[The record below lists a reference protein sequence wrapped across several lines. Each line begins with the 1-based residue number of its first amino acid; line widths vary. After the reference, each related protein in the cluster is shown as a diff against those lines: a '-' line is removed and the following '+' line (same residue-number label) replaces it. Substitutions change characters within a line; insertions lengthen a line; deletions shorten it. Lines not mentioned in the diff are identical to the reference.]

1 VSTIALRVRMRRS
14 TLVLVL
20 LGLTAALAVSCS
32 ACSPGYVLHAG
43 LEEARILSAR
53 QPIEEAIEDPTIFPA
68 LRAKLEL
75 VRQVRVFAE
84 RRLGLDAGDSYRSF
98 SQLDRDTLV
107 MVVSAAPELELR
119 WKTWWWPI
127 VGALPYRGY
136 FDFKEAYAEAAE
148 LEAEGY
154 DTYVRP
160 SAAFST
166 LGWFPDPVLSPSL
179 RTDSVAIAET
189 VIHEITHTTFFPKGQ
204 AQFNESFANFVG
216 HVGAIE
222 YFCDAQADPEPCETA
237 QNRWHDTRV
246 FARFFHTIDEPLA
259 ALYASDAPE
268 AVKRARKREIIEAAS
283 ARFSDDIVPEL
294 RSGRYGALDPDRV
307 DNAWLLSRLLYYSR
321 LDDFEALYER
331 RGGLRS
337 AVDAMIAE
345 TERTGDPWTALD
357 ELAAAGDEDAPA
369 PAGM

>member
-1 VSTIALRVRMRRS
+1 MRRS
-14 TLVLVL
+14 ILILML
-20 LGLTAALAVSCS
+20 LGLVAVLAFSCS

-53 QPIEEAIEDPTIFPA
+53 QPIEEAVDDPTVPA
-68 LRAKLEL
+68 ELRAKLEL

-127 VGALPYRGY
+127 VGALPYKGY
-136 FDFKEAYAEAAE
+136 FDFDEAYEEARK

-179 RTDSVAIAET
+179 RTDSVSVAET

-222 YFCDAQADPEPCETA
+222 YFCDAQADPEPCDVA
-237 QNRWHDTRV
+237 RNRWHDTRL
-246 FARFFHTIDEPLA
+246 FARYFQTIHEPLA
-259 ALYASDAPE
+259 ALYAGDAPDD
-268 AVKRARKREIIEAAS
+268 VKRTRKREIIEAAA
-283 ARFSDDIVPEL
+283 ARFGDDVAPRL
-294 RSGRYGALDPDRV
+294 RGGRYGALDPDGV
-307 DNAWLLSRLLYYSR
+307 DNAWLLSRLLYYTR
-321 LDDFEALYER
+321 LDDFQVLYER
-331 RGGLRS
+331 RGDVKS
-337 AVDAMIAE
+337 AVEAMITA
-345 TERTGDPWTALD
+345 TNRTGDPWAALD
-357 ELAAAGDEDAPA
+357 ELTAASGEDAPA
-369 PAGM
+369 TSDP

>member
-1 VSTIALRVRMRRS
+1 MDLRVRMRRS
-14 TLVLVL
+14 ILILVL

-32 ACSPGYVLHAG
+32 ACSPGYLLHAG

-53 QPIEEAIEDPTIFPA
+53 QPIEEAVEDPTVAPE

-127 VGALPYRGY
+127 VGALPYKGY
-136 FDFKEAYAEAAE
+136 FDFDLAYAEAAK

-160 SAAFST
+160 SSAFST
-166 LGWFPDPVLSPSL
+166 LGWFPDPVLSPQL
-179 RTDSVAIAET
+179 RTDSVTVAET

-216 HVGAIE
+216 HAGAVE
-222 YFCDAQADPEPCETA
+222 YFCDAQADAEPCEA
-237 QNRWHDTRV
+237 ARNRWHDTRV
-246 FARFFHTIDEPLA
+246 FGRFFHTIHEPLS
-259 ALYASDAPE
+259 ALYASDA
-268 AVKRARKREIIEAAS
+268 ADDVKRARKRDIIEAAS
-283 ARFSDDIVPEL
+283 ARFSNDISPQL

-307 DNAWLLSRLLYYSR
+307 DNAWLLSRLLYYTR

-331 RGGLRS
+331 QGDLRS
-337 AVDAMIAE
+337 TVEAMIAA

-357 ELAAAGDEDAPA
+357 ELTAAGGEDAPA
-369 PAGM
+369 PAGT